1 MPTTLRTAGRTL
13 RAILVLGIGA
23 ALLAGC
29 VPTGSDSETVT
40 ADSDPLYR
48 ELETYPEIP
57 VVENVQYGTAD
68 GVPLLLDVCLPE
80 VNTNDPDALKPRAAI
95 LSIHGGSWAYG
106 DKASANW
113 RSVCQ
118 WLASEGYVAA
128 SVNYRLAPGSV
139 YPAAIQDVRQAVRW
153 LRADSQVEEYT
164 IDPERI
170 GAFGGSAGGNLAA
183 LLGVGGAGPHSL
195 GSRVAAVAELSGPVD
210 LTDEGRELGGLVESF
225 EQIQLDY
232 LGCEALVDCS
242 SATAASPLYR
252 VDPTDPPFFVGH
264 SIDERIPIEQSEAFV
279 EELRDNEIDT
289 TFVTVEGARHSIAML
304 DADMRDRVAEFF
316 EDHLSDEDD
325 VLGVVP

>member
-1 MPTTLRTAGRTL
+1 MPTTPRTVGRRL

-29 VPTGSDSETVT
+29 VPSGSDSETIT
-40 ADSDPLYR
+40 ATSDPLYY
-48 ELETYPEIP
+48 ELETYPDIP
-57 VVENVQYGTAD
+57 VIENVQYGTVD

-80 VNTNDPDALKPRAAI
+80 EIEGDPEAIEPRPAI
-95 LSIHGGSWAYG
+95 LSIHGGSWAHG
-106 DKASANW
+106 DKANVNW

-139 YPAAIQDVRQAVRW
+139 YPAAIQDVRQAIRW
-153 LRADSQVEEYT
+153 LRAEPQVEQYN
-164 IDPERI
+164 IDPDMI

-183 LLGVGGAGPHSL
+183 LLGVGGAGPLTL

-232 LGCEALVDCS
+232 LGCDALVDCT

-264 SIDERIPIEQSEAFV
+264 SVDERIPVEQSEAFV
-279 EELRDNEIDT
+279 EELRDNDIDV

-304 DADMRDRVAEFF
+304 DEDMRERVAEFF
-316 EDHLSDEDD
+316 DEHLSTE
-325 VLGVVP
+325 VVGVVP